1 MTTALFM
8 LALML
13 SAGWMVVIL
22 DWWARRKDRDRD
34 SRRT

>member
-8 LALML
+8 LALM
-13 SAGWMVVIL
+13 ATAAWVVVIL
-22 DWWARRKDRDRD
+22 DWYGRRKDRIRD